1 MKRVLRAG
9 FYTLGMLSLAFG
21 IALSGKTGLGLS
33 PIASMAFCVSE
44 ITGLNYGDMTFAMY
58 ALFVA
63 AQFALRGRNGRAI
76 DLLQLPISLVFS
88 RVLNL
93 FVALIEY
100 DHAAHGFAADFALLA
115 AAMIFNG
122 FGVSVAVNMKLLP
135 NPGEGIVQALAERT
149 GWEQGLAK
157 NAVDISCAC
166 VSITLGLVFAGKL
179 VGVGIGTVA
188 AMVCVG
194 RVVALV
200 NRLLKKNVYAPLTA

>member
-1 MKRVLRAG
+1 MKRVARVGL
-9 FYTLGMLSLAFG
+9 YTLGMLSLAFG

-33 PIASMAFCVSE
+33 PIASVAFCVSD
-44 ITGLNYGDMTFAMY
+44 ITGLNYGDMTFALY

-63 AQFALRGRNGRAI
+63 AQFALRGRNGRVI

-93 FVALIEY
+93 FMALITY
-100 DHAAHGFAADFALLA
+100 DCGSHGFLTNFALLA
-115 AAMIFNG
+115 AAMVFNG
-122 FGVSVAVNMKLLP
+122 FGVSAAVNMKILP

-166 VSITLGLVFAGKL
+166 VSAALGLIFAGRP
-179 VGVGIGTVA
+179 VGVGIGTVL
-188 AMVCVG
+188 AMLCVG
-194 RVVALV
+194 RVVALT
-200 NRLLKKNVYAPLTA
+200 NRLMKKNVYAPLTA